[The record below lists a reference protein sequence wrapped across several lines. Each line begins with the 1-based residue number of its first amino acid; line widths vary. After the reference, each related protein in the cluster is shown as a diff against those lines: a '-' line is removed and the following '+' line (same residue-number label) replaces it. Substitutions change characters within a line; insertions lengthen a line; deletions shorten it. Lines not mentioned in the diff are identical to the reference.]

1 MVQERIECTPH
12 ISASCLAVN
21 LSGESPIIGTAG
33 LSLAARF
40 AVAPDLVYVKIA
52 LASTVF
58 TTCEAAELIASE
70 VVCCNLFFYYQ
81 EFVGMTDQIQHL

>member
-1 MVQERIECTPH
+1 MV
-12 ISASCLAVN
+12 S

-33 LSLAARF
+33 LSLAALL
-40 AVAPDLVYVKIA
+40 AVVQILYINIA

-70 VVCCNLFFYYQ
+70 VVCLTYFL
-81 EFVGMTDQIQHL
+81 TI